1 MAYEFSTQNV
11 AKATI
16 TDELDSKFT
25 ITGINGKTNDATMI
39 MGGLSIMLDI
49 VGWTIADAS
58 RIITQ
63 DIEEVE
69 P

>member
-1 MAYEFSTQNV
+1 MAYEFTTQNV
-11 AKATI
+11 AKASI

-25 ITGINGKTNDATMI
+25 LTGINGRTTDATAV

-49 VGWTIADAS
+49 VGWTVADAS
-58 RIITQ
+58 RIVTQ

-69 P
+69 